1 MIGGLFSVSKTR
13 RAEAESAARRA
24 AHPEAPWMWRA
35 DWAAGRIED
44 SNRATMSMAWIF
56 AGFWNLI
63 SLPAAFFAVRQALR
77 DQEYGVLFVL
87 LFPAVG
93 LGLLAWA
100 IRSTIRFRRFG
111 VSRFE
116 PAALPFPIGRSLRG
130 TVVATGALDL
140 REEFLVTLTCL
151 RRVTTGSGKNRST
164 SERVLWQEERRASAR
179 QTRGAEGT
187 ITSIPVAFDL
197 PADGVPSDESNP
209 RNRVIWRLAV
219 SAEVPGVDYD
229 SAFEVPV
236 YRTAESETLRE
247 SAPSTDPV
255 AVEPFV
261 LPQTSRVQVTRNRR
275 GTEILFPAGRNPG
288 ASAGLTAFL
297 ALWLGIVW
305 ALVHFDAPVVFQL
318 IFGAVGLLLTWATVS
333 LWLGVSR
340 VTVSDG
346 TVVVASGL
354 LAPLRERRIPAAD
367 ISEIKAGIGMQAG
380 NTPYY
385 DLVLVRKDGKR
396 ISVGRG
402 VRDKREAEWLAQTV
416 RVALTE

>member
-1 MIGGLFSVSKTR
+1 VSKTR

-187 ITSIPVAFDL
+187 TTSIPVAFDL

-236 YRTAESETLRE
+236 YRTAESETPRE
-247 SAPSTDPV
+247 SAPSTDP
-255 AVEPFV
+255 AALEPFV
-261 LPQTSRVQVTRNRR
+261 QPQTSRVQVTRNRR

-305 ALVHFDAPVVFQL
+305 ALVHFDAPLVFQL

-354 LAPLRERRIPAAD
+354 VAPLRERRIPAAD
-367 ISEIKAGIGMQAG
+367 ISEVKAGIGMQAG

-385 DLVLVRKDGKR
+385 DLVLMRKDGKR